1 MRSRLDVTFADRAPS
16 RRPSVPADLPRT
28 PQKTG
33 SALADLLSH
42 MKDLEV
48 LVLALDA
55 YPDRTREIKSTPD
68 IRSWM
73 ETNGDPKRILPKVPI
88 HILQRVVESRQ
99 DGSLA
104 NPLSLDDEARKAL
117 FIDLNQMPGIIRSR
131 ARDYVDRIT
140 DLVWLPG
147 GQKWLAKVRG
157 TLLYSVQVSRLGD
170 EDCDCRS
177 CRDYGQCKHT
187 AALRMRLLR
196 EFADLTE
203 RRSSSLAG
211 SGSRDLT
218 PEVSRSL
225 DAIRRASQ
233 SLKTP
238 ERSPENSRQ
247 QVVYVLEY
255 LSGKSRVREA
265 NLVPR
270 SRTLPKGGEW
280 RLDKQDLRY
289 TQIERLRLNPPRY
302 LSPTDIEL
310 ILACGKVLE
319 SDWESTPTRTMS
331 FHPLLARAFGTGRL
345 MLPDGTSLQLD
356 KDLWRLA
363 PELEVNNGTGRFS
376 FSLESLD
383 SAASGSRDSNGRA
396 PRISLHGTWTIFGE
410 EGNWTVRTGS
420 DLFRLDPRTPKA
432 LFSLAENLPALPL
445 EVLAQVRAELRDL
458 SHGGVVI
465 PAQCLPPRL
474 REAPKR
480 CAVIEL
486 AGEDVI
492 ISAKIVYP
500 SLVVSDDDTEELLA
514 FTADDGSIVELERD
528 LAAETRIVED
538 LDEALSREG
547 VDKIACTG
555 GWRIVDPASL
565 RQMAVHGVPNLEKA
579 GWDIRQAA
587 CLNRWKRRAGVL
599 KMVGKDSGQD
609 WFEVS
614 GVVDFEGLQIPLST
628 LIARKGQIQ
637 LSDGSV
643 GELSEALLKRLH
655 WMEKLGTR
663 TEDGI
668 RLRKFQA
675 VLAQEM
681 VESGHAQ
688 VQDLT
693 AWNRQLAKALNVDT
707 VEVTVPASLQAALR
721 PYQQTGLEWL
731 VSLRCR
737 GIGGILADDMG
748 LGKTIQVIAHLCHLF
763 ELDPKAPPALV
774 VGPATVVGNW
784 ISEFERFAPH
794 LETRLLHGNDRDSLR
809 DAPITGPT
817 VFVTTYGI
825 LPREV
830 EWMRS
835 QEFSLL
841 VLDESQAIRNPATV
855 THQCCVQLAAKQKL
869 CLTGTPIENAL
880 SDLWA
885 QFSFL
890 NPGLLGPREEFLS
903 EFTPDP
909 GEVLD
914 LSRLRMLTSPFWLRR
929 TKREV
934 AQDLPERSDILLNV
948 ELEAKQMALYQRQL
962 KDYQKELLPQIK
974 KKGLD
979 SNGRFQVL
987 TALLRLR
994 QIACAPELAGHKGAA
1009 AKLDLLMEKIA
1020 EDLAEGHRMLVFS
1033 TFTSLLDLVGDRL
1046 RKSSSD
1052 YLRFD
1057 GTTPPAERT
1066 RLIKRFQTEKG
1077 ASIFLISLKAG
1088 GAGVNLTAA
1097 DTVFLLD
1104 PWWNPAAEEQAAARA
1119 HRIGQTRPVTLYRMV
1134 AKGTIEERV
1143 LALSRSKAALASDL
1157 FDAGVSGGA
1166 SLTPEIVQELLG

>member
-1 MRSRLDVTFADRAPS
+1 
-16 RRPSVPADLPRT
+16 
-28 PQKTG
+28 
-33 SALADLLSH
+33 
-42 MKDLEV
+42 
-48 LVLALDA
+48 VLAMDA
-55 YPDRTREIKSTPD
+55 YPDRTREIKSAPD

-73 ETNGDPKRILPKVPI
+73 EVYGDPKRILPKVPT

-99 DGSLA
+99 DSPIE
-104 NPLSLDDEARKAL
+104 NPLSLDEKARKEL
-117 FIDLNQMPGIIRSR
+117 FIDLNQMPTILRSR
-131 ARDYVDRIT
+131 AREYVDKIT

-147 GQKWLAKVRG
+147 GQKWLAHVRG
-157 TLLYSVQVSRLGD
+157 TFVYNVQVSREGH
-170 EDCDCRS
+170 EECDCPN

-196 EFADLTE
+196 EYAELTE
-203 RRSSSLAG
+203 RRSSASAC
-211 SGSRDLT
+211 SGSLGLH

-225 DAIRRASQ
+225 DAIRHASQ
-233 SLKTP
+233 SLKNP

-255 LSGKSRVREA
+255 IQGKNRVREA

-270 SRTLPKGGEW
+270 SRTRPKDGEW
-280 RLDKQDLRY
+280 NLDHRDLREMSM
-289 TQIERLRLNPPRY
+289 ERLHMYPPKY
-302 LSPTDIEL
+302 MSPTDIEL

-319 SDWESTPTRTMS
+319 SDWESSPTRTMS
-331 FHPLLARAFGTGRL
+331 FHPLLAKTYGTGRL
-345 MLPDGTSLQLD
+345 MLPDGAPLQLD
-356 KDLWRLA
+356 SGLWRLVPA
-363 PELEVNNGTGRFS
+363 LEINDGRGRFS

-383 SAASGSRDSNGRA
+383 GQASSSRDSDVRA
-396 PRISLHGTWTIFGE
+396 PGISLQGAWTIFGE

-445 EVLAQVRAELRDL
+445 GALAQVRAELRDL
-458 SHGGVVI
+458 SRQGVNI
-465 PAQCLPPRL
+465 PTECLPPRL
-474 REAPKR
+474 HEAPKR

-486 AGEDVI
+486 AGEDVT
-492 ISAKIVYP
+492 ISVKSVYP
-500 SLVVSDDDTEELLA
+500 SLEVPDDATEQLLA
-514 FTADDGSIVELERD
+514 FTSEDGSLVELERD
-528 LAAETRIVED
+528 LAAETKIVEE
-538 LDEALSREG
+538 LDEALRREG

-555 GWRIVDPASL
+555 GWRIVEPASL
-565 RQMAVHGVPNLEKA
+565 RQMAVHAVPNLEKA
-579 GWDIRQAA
+579 GWDIRQASS
-587 CLNRWKRRAGVL
+587 LHRWKRRVGVL

-628 LIARKGQIQ
+628 LIARKGQVQ

-643 GELSEALLKRLH
+643 GDLSEALLKRLR
-655 WMEKLGTR
+655 WMEMLGTR
-663 TEDGI
+663 TDDGI

-675 VLAQEM
+675 VLAKEL

-688 VQDLT
+688 VQDLA
-693 AWNRQLAKALNVDT
+693 AWNRQLAQALHVDA
-707 VEVTVPASLQAALR
+707 VEVPVPNSLQATLR

-731 VSLRCR
+731 VSLRHR

-748 LGKTIQVIAHLCHLF
+748 LGKTIQVIAQLCHLF
-763 ELDPKAPPALV
+763 ELDPLAPPALV

-809 DAPITGPT
+809 DAPITRPT

-825 LPREV
+825 LPRET
-830 EWMRS
+830 EWLRS

-855 THQCCVQLAAKQKL
+855 THKCCVQLAAKQKL
-869 CLTGTPIENAL
+869 CLTGTPIENSL

-890 NPGLLGPREEFLS
+890 NPGLLGLREEFLS
-903 EFTPDP
+903 EFTPEP
-909 GEVLD
+909 GEALD
-914 LSRLRMLTSPFWLRR
+914 LTRLRMLTSPFWLRR

-934 AQDLPERSDILLNV
+934 AQDLPERTDILLNV

-979 SNGRFQVL
+979 ANGRFQVL

-1033 TFTSLLDLVGDRL
+1033 TFTSLLDLVGQRL
-1046 RKSSSD
+1046 RKSSMD

-1057 GTTPPAERT
+1057 GTSPPAERT

-1119 HRIGQTRPVTLYRMV
+1119 HRMGQTRPVTLYRMV

-1157 FDAGVSGGA
+1157 FDAGESGGA

>member
-1 MRSRLDVTFADRAPS
+1 
-16 RRPSVPADLPRT
+16 
-28 PQKTG
+28 
-33 SALADLLSH
+33 
-42 MKDLEV
+42 
-48 LVLALDA
+48 
-55 YPDRTREIKSTPD
+55 
-68 IRSWM
+68 
-73 ETNGDPKRILPKVPI
+73 
-88 HILQRVVESRQ
+88 
-99 DGSLA
+99 
-104 NPLSLDDEARKAL
+104 
-117 FIDLNQMPGIIRSR
+117 
-131 ARDYVDRIT
+131 
-140 DLVWLPG
+140 
-147 GQKWLAKVRG
+147 
-157 TLLYSVQVSRLGD
+157 
-170 EDCDCRS
+170 
-177 CRDYGQCKHT
+177 
-187 AALRMRLLR
+187 
-196 EFADLTE
+196 
-203 RRSSSLAG
+203 
-211 SGSRDLT
+211 
-218 PEVSRSL
+218 
-225 DAIRRASQ
+225 
-233 SLKTP
+233 
-238 ERSPENSRQ
+238 
-247 QVVYVLEY
+247 
-255 LSGKSRVREA
+255 
-265 NLVPR
+265 
-270 SRTLPKGGEW
+270 
-280 RLDKQDLRY
+280 LDKQDLRE
-289 TQIERLRLNPPRY
+289 TSMERLRMYPPKY
-302 LSPTDIEL
+302 MSPTDIEL

-319 SDWESTPTRTMS
+319 SDWEATPTRSMS
-331 FHPLLARAFGTGRL
+331 FHPLLARAYGTGRL
-345 MLPDGTSLQLD
+345 MLPDGSPLQLD
-356 KDLWRLA
+356 GDLWRLA
-363 PELEVNNGTGRFS
+363 PVLEVKEGAGRFS

-383 SAASGSRDSNGRA
+383 SSASGLGRSKGRA
-396 PRISLHGTWTIFGE
+396 PRISLHGAWTIFGE
-410 EGNWTVRTGS
+410 EGNWTVRIGS

-432 LFSLAENLPALPL
+432 LFSLAENLPDLPL
-445 EVLAQVRAELRDL
+445 EALNQVRAELRDL
-458 SHGGVVI
+458 SRGGVEI
-465 PAQCLPPRL
+465 PAECLPPRL

-486 AGEDVI
+486 AGEDVT
-492 ISAKIVYP
+492 ISAKVVYP
-500 SLVVSDDDTEELLA
+500 SLEVPDDATEELLA
-514 FTADDGSIVELERD
+514 FTAEDGSLVELERD
-528 LAAETRIVED
+528 LAAEAKIVED
-538 LDEALSREG
+538 LDEALHIEG

-555 GWRIVDPASL
+555 GWRIVAPASL
-565 RQMAVHGVPNLEKA
+565 RQMAVHTVPSLEKA

-587 CLNRWKRRAGVL
+587 CLNRWKRRTGVL

-614 GVVDFEGLQIPLST
+614 GFVDFEGLQIPLST
-628 LIARKGQIQ
+628 LIARKGQLQ

-643 GELSEALLKRLH
+643 GEISEALLKRLR

-675 VLAQEM
+675 VLAREI
-681 VESGHAQ
+681 VENGHAEAH
-688 VQDLT
+688 DLT
-693 AWNRQLAKALNVDT
+693 AWNRQLACALDVDA
-707 VEVTVPASLQAALR
+707 VEVPVPTSLQATLR
-721 PYQQTGLEWL
+721 PYQKTGLDWL
-731 VSLRCR
+731 VSLRRR

-763 ELDPKAPPALV
+763 ESDPNASPALV

-794 LETRLLHGNDRDSLR
+794 LETRLLHGNDRDALR
-809 DAPITGPT
+809 DAPITRPT

-825 LPREV
+825 LPRET
-830 EWMRS
+830 EWLRS

-855 THQCCVQLAAKQKL
+855 THQCCVQMGAKQKL
-869 CLTGTPIENAL
+869 CLTGTPIENSL

-903 EFTPDP
+903 EFTPEPDEKP
-909 GEVLD
+909 D
-914 LSRLRMLTSPFWLRR
+914 LTRLRMLTSPFWLRR

-934 AQDLPERSDILLNV
+934 AQDLPGRTDILLNV
-948 ELEAKQMALYQRQL
+948 ELEAKQMTLYQRQL

-1020 EDLAEGHRMLVFS
+1020 EDLAEGHRILVFS
-1033 TFTSLLDLVGDRL
+1033 TFTSLLDLVGQRL
-1046 RKSSSD
+1046 RKLSMD

-1057 GTTPPAERT
+1057 GATPPAERT
-1066 RLIKRFQTEKG
+1066 RLIKQFQTEQG
-1077 ASIFLISLKAG
+1077 ESIFLISLKAG

-1143 LALSRSKAALASDL
+1143 LALSRSKAELASDL

-1166 SLTPEIVQELLG
+1166 LLTPAIVQELLG